1 MVKTITMAELRKLKP
16 PSPEKQHRDN
26 VGRGNFNRWNPLSD
40 NYRRPSV
47 SGKRQLDLSASPP
60 PDGPAKAP
68 RLDPNLLFE
77 KVKQHEGKLQEAKV
91 LLDGAVKA
99 KAEADKDNDNILDDN
114 TNNCISQM
122 LLVLGALIAHSEGI
136 ASSLVDI
143 HGAGLA
149 HAQRDYPPKNE
160 GNNRNTANPDSQP
173 RGRSGTVSKKKELS
187 PDEVM
192 TKKIR
197 QEIGKAEKTIT
208 LFDLDLGQVPII
220 NKDTLSGKFTQTI
233 HAAATNSD
241 EVKKGNCSPE
251 EAGEILDDILTCANM
266 EFLGKGGSKKYYN
279 KMKPND
285 PLNGKFCTVPIK
297 LTFKSK
303 EERVRAEQSL
313 RKYCKVKCSIPYP
326 KKLRTLIGDTV
337 KEGKL
342 KKPEHYIRVKVDST
356 KMTVSAQASIKNPN
370 GRWGWED
377 LDISHNIPL
386 DLLEH
391 PEQVTLDQMDQDT
404 ETETSSGQHAL

>member
-1 MVKTITMAELRKLKP
+1 MVKTITMAELRKMKP

-26 VGRGNFNRWNPLSD
+26 VGRGNFNRWNPLSE
-40 NYRRPSV
+40 NYRRPSF
-47 SGKRQLDLSASPP
+47 SGKRQLELSASPP
-60 PDGPAKAP
+60 PDGPSKAP

-99 KAEADKDNDNILDDN
+99 KAEADKDNDNILDDGTN
-114 TNNCISQM
+114 TCISQM

-136 ASSLVDI
+136 ASSLIDI
-143 HGAGLA
+143 HGAGLL
-149 HAQRDYPPKNE
+149 QPSNTNKNE
-160 GNNRNTANPDSQP
+160 GNNRNPNPDDQPP
-173 RGRSGTVSKKKELS
+173 RGRSGTVSKKKDLS
-187 PDEVM
+187 PEEVM

-233 HAAATNSD
+233 HAAAANSD
-241 EVKKGNCSPE
+241 EVKKGNCSPD

-313 RKYCKVKCSIPYP
+313 RKFCKVKCSIPYP
-326 KKLRTLIGDTV
+326 KKLRTLIGNTV

-342 KKPEHYIRVKVDST
+342 KKPDTFIRVKVDSA
-356 KMTVSAQASIKNPN
+356 KMTVTAHASIKNSN
-370 GRWGWED
+370 GKWVWED
-377 LDISHNIPL
+377 LDISHPIPL

-391 PEQVTLDQMDQDT
+391 PDQVTLEQMDQDL
-404 ETETSSGQHAL
+404 ENETSSAHNTL

>member
-1 MVKTITMAELRKLKP
+1 M
-16 PSPEKQHRDN
+16 
-26 VGRGNFNRWNPLSD
+26 
-40 NYRRPSV
+40 
-47 SGKRQLDLSASPP
+47 
-60 PDGPAKAP
+60 
-68 RLDPNLLFE
+68 LFE

-99 KAEADKDNDNILDDN
+99 KAEADKDNDNILDDGTN
-114 TNNCISQM
+114 TCISQM

-149 HAQRDYPPKNE
+149 HAQRDYPSKNE
-160 GNNRNTANPDSQP
+160 GNNRNTNPENQP
-173 RGRSGTVSKKKELS
+173 RGRSGTVSKKKDLS

-241 EVKKGNCSPE
+241 EVKKGNCSPD

-279 KMKPND
+279 KLKPND

-313 RKYCKVKCSIPYP
+313 RKYCKVKCSIP
-326 KKLRTLIGDTV
+326 RTR
-337 KEGKL
+337 KN
-342 KKPEHYIRVKVDST
+342 
-356 KMTVSAQASIKNPN
+356 SA
-370 GRWGWED
+370 R
-377 LDISHNIPL
+377 
-386 DLLEH
+386 
-391 PEQVTLDQMDQDT
+391 
-404 ETETSSGQHAL
+404 